1 MNMLKIDFV
10 SDVSCPWCIIGL
22 QGLEKALAD
31 LGDEV
36 KADIVFHPFELN
48 PGMPAEG
55 QNLIEHVGEKYGSSP
70 AEAQAGQERV
80 RQRAQD
86 VGFII
91 SVRFPD
97 GRIYNTFDA
106 HRLLHWAR
114 LEGRQHALK
123 RLLFTA
129 YFTDGQNP
137 SDRAVLL
144 RAAED
149 AGLDAAAAAEVLDTG
164 RYAEEVR
171 ADEHRWL
178 SNGVNSVPTIVIDN
192 SQVLIGGQ
200 PAAAFRGA
208 ILAALE
214 ARGAKA

>member
-1 MNMLKIDFV
+1 MKTMRIDFV

-22 QGLEKALAD
+22 QGLEKALAE
-31 LGDEV
+31 LGAEV
-36 KADIVFHPFELN
+36 EADIVFHPFELN
-48 PGMPAEG
+48 PAMPAEG

-70 AEAQAGQERV
+70 SEAQAGQGRV
-80 RQRAQD
+80 RQRARD
-86 VGFII
+86 VGFTINN
-91 SVRFPD
+91 RFPD

-129 YFTDGQNP
+129 YFTDGKNP
-137 SDRAVLL
+137 SDRAVLVQV
-144 RAAED
+144 AQE
-149 AGLDAAAAAEVLDTG
+149 AGLDAAAAREVLDSG
-164 RYAEEVR
+164 RYGEEVR
-171 ADEHRWL
+171 AQEQRWI
-178 SNGVNSVPTIVIDN
+178 SNGVNSVPTIIIDN
-192 SQVLIGGQ
+192 RRVLIGGQ

-208 ILAALE
+208 IVEALE